1 MILIEKIKVIQT
13 NLEPTMIAHALSCD
27 YEPMSTDYIPPE
39 ITTEM
44 VRGRRFVNI
53 RGEEVCIGMSK
64 QVQQAIG
71 LPFEVYDVMENNIT
85 FFRKRNQN
93 LESKNFSLLKRI
105 EWHQTMGF
113 LGRVKFL
120 FTRKVED

>member
-1 MILIEKIKVIQT
+1 MILISEIKTIQT
-13 NLEPTMIAHALSCD
+13 DLDPIALTRALSCG
-27 YEPMSTDYIPPE
+27 YAPEGTDYIPPE

-71 LPFEVYDVMENNIT
+71 LPFEVYDTMDNNIT

-93 LESKNFSLLKRI
+93 LESQNFNLLKRI
-105 EWHQTMGF
+105 EQHQSISF

-120 FTRKVED
+120 FTRKVDR